1 MLIAHS
7 YYHKLNTR
15 NQFFDSKEQL
25 LISGAFIYSLW
36 VFYFPDWLF
45 HVMYWNNHDFVSI
58 LILYTPNEWKWK
70 FRSLC
75 TDYLVIYSVKKK
87 QSSAFCSFGVRDFFI
102 QTTLLYVRHYALIQ
116 KLIPGHK
123 MKTVLMPN
131 SLNSEIINTPI
142 MLQVLQ
148 VHQYYQ
154 FVYEQVW
161 KLMIA
166 SQ

>member
-1 MLIAHS
+1 M
-7 YYHKLNTR
+7 
-15 NQFFDSKEQL
+15 E
-25 LISGAFIYSLW
+25 
-36 VFYFPDWLF
+36 
-45 HVMYWNNHDFVSI
+45 MEVSI
-58 LILYTPNEWKWK
+58 SLHWLPGHLQCKEETIISILFFWGQGFFHSNN
-70 FRSLC
+70 
-75 TDYLVIYSVKKK
+75 
-87 QSSAFCSFGVRDFFI
+87 SS
-102 QTTLLYVRHYALIQ
+102 VRHYALIQ

-154 FVYEQVW
+154 FVYEQVR

-166 SQ
+166 SQYSIVHVFDSKNKTSWIQARNHTYCKYMYFFQIFMNILDKSSEKFKSNQFKTLIIQNR

>member
-1 MLIAHS
+1 MSSFANSPLLLS
-7 YYHKLNTR
+7 WNTR

-102 QTTLLYVRHYALIQ
+102 QTTLLSDTMHWFKNWYQVIKWKQ
-116 KLIPGHK
+116 FWCP
-123 MKTVLMPN
+123 TVW
-131 SLNSEIINTPI
+131 TRR
-142 MLQVLQ
+142 
-148 VHQYYQ
+148 
-154 FVYEQVW
+154 
-161 KLMIA
+161 
-166 SQ
+166 

>member
-1 MLIAHS
+1 
-7 YYHKLNTR
+7 
-15 NQFFDSKEQL
+15 
-25 LISGAFIYSLW
+25 
-36 VFYFPDWLF
+36 
-45 HVMYWNNHDFVSI
+45 MYWNNHDFVSI

-131 SLNSEIINTPI
+131 SLNSEIINILIYSHYATSSASTSI
-142 MLQVLQ
+142 LSICVWTGTTAHDSFIIVSYMYLILKMYFFQIFMNILDKSSEKFKSN
-148 VHQYYQ
+148 Q
-154 FVYEQVW
+154 FKTLIIQNR
-161 KLMIA
+161 
-166 SQ
+166 